1 MSLLLLV
8 ILITNF
14 VSLFFLFPEEL
25 SNLFKTNISIIFF
38 YSNFYFWKN
47 TDYFNDI
54 TSQSPLLHTWSL
66 SVEEQFYIFFP
77 LIFLIFLR
85 LKKKKLF
92 VYFSTAI
99 IFLSLVSTSFLSKF
113 SSDAN
118 FFFTT
123 SRIFEIG
130 IGVLC
135 ALIVSENL
143 VNKKFNKFFNINL
156 SIFFFVILLS
166 SFFIFNEDDRLPNF
180 LTLIPLLATVYFILN
195 NNVNFI
201 TKFLSSKFMIIIGK
215 SSYSLYL
222 FHYPIFVFFNLYNL
236 YYLKLLPLPI
246 LFLISYVSW
255 KYFET
260 PFRNKNIINNR
271 KLFIF
276 LFNGFLILFLIYFNQ
291 DKLKILLNK
300 KIYQND
306 FYNHM
311 NKANNDRGK
320 LFTQN
325 CKIYTRSIDEK
336 FLKKFDQCKS
346 KYDNSVLIIGD
357 SHADD
362 LFNAY
367 VLNYPKQEF
376 VVGIGKGGCRLYE
389 NENKCPYD
397 KIIDLYLQN
406 QNIFNYIFFTQ
417 VGSDYLTGNYKLPV
431 QKNKIEKIA
440 SYLKNFPE
448 FKTKVVWFG
457 PQPEP
462 GIMMNSYQ
470 AIRAI
475 KSKKYE
481 MYENKKIKYV
491 DKEMGKIAEDK
502 GIFFISKFDNIKYQ
516 PHNDFFVDNNFT
528 YSDTDHW
535 TSVGEKLFGSRLFNS
550 EDFKKIY
557 SK

>member
-1 MSLLLLV
+1 MKNKKLEYRPDIDGLRAISVIAVILFHFDIVYLPGGFLGVDIFFVISGYLISSIIMKEFENKNFLLTNFYNRRIRRIIPVLLLV

-77 LIFLIFLR
+77 LIFLIFLS

-236 YYLKLLPLPI
+236 YYLKLLSLPI
-246 LFLISYVSW
+246 LF
-255 KYFET
+255 F
-260 PFRNKNIINNR
+260 
-271 KLFIF
+271 
-276 LFNGFLILFLIYFNQ
+276 
-291 DKLKILLNK
+291 
-300 KIYQND
+300 
-306 FYNHM
+306 
-311 NKANNDRGK
+311 
-320 LFTQN
+320 
-325 CKIYTRSIDEK
+325 
-336 FLKKFDQCKS
+336 
-346 KYDNSVLIIGD
+346 
-357 SHADD
+357 
-362 LFNAY
+362 
-367 VLNYPKQEF
+367 
-376 VVGIGKGGCRLYE
+376 
-389 NENKCPYD
+389 
-397 KIIDLYLQN
+397 
-406 QNIFNYIFFTQ
+406 
-417 VGSDYLTGNYKLPV
+417 
-431 QKNKIEKIA
+431 
-440 SYLKNFPE
+440 
-448 FKTKVVWFG
+448 
-457 PQPEP
+457 
-462 GIMMNSYQ
+462 
-470 AIRAI
+470 
-475 KSKKYE
+475 
-481 MYENKKIKYV
+481 
-491 DKEMGKIAEDK
+491 
-502 GIFFISKFDNIKYQ
+502 
-516 PHNDFFVDNNFT
+516 
-528 YSDTDHW
+528 
-535 TSVGEKLFGSRLFNS
+535 
-550 EDFKKIY
+550 
-557 SK
+557 